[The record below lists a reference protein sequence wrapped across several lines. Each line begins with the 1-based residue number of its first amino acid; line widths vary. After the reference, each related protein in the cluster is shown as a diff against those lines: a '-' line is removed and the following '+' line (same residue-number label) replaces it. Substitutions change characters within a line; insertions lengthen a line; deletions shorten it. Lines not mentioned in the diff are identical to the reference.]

1 MPNASASRNRERL
14 TRQTPPDFL
23 LSTSLSLDTTRMR
36 KARERRIPVVLI
48 EDLNEVT
55 AADGCVEAW
64 LAADE
69 SA

>member
-1 MPNASASRNRERL
+1 
-14 TRQTPPDFL
+14 
-23 LSTSLSLDTTRMR
+23 MR